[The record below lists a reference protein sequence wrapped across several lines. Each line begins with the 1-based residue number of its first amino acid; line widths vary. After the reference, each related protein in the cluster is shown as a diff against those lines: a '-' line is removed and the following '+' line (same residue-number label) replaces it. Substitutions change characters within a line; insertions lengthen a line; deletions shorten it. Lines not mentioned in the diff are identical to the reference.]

1 MSELLIE
8 SGQWFRV
15 YQYQSAMA
23 IVATLLVIFGNNIN
37 LIVKKAVAKQHLLVR
52 CLVFI
57 LVCAFGYGL
66 LTIWLTGLLAQQLA
80 KIPSL
85 YVLPTIISIF
95 VLLAL
100 YAQKQRHI

>member
-23 IVATLLVIFGNNIN
+23 IVATLLVIFGNDIN